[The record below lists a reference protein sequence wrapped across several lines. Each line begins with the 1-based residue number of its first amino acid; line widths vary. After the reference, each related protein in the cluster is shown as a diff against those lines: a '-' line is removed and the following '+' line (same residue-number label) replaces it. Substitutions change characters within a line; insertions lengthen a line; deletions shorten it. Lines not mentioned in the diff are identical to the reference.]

1 MERVAVRKVGERE
14 APDLRKMDIYTRK
27 MPGMGA
33 WLLHRITGL
42 GITFY
47 LLCHIALIGTLIF
60 MGGPNFNASLQTL
73 MHTPFFMALDLILFA
88 AILIHVLNGIRLLL
102 VDLGKFILH
111 QKQSFY
117 IAMSVAL
124 VLFVAGALRVLT

>member
-1 MERVAVRKVGERE
+1 MDRVVVRKVSERD
-14 APDLRKMDIYTRK
+14 APMVPKVDIRTRR

-60 MGGPNFNASLQTL
+60 MGGPNFNASLQIL
-73 MHTPFFMALDLILFA
+73 MHTPFFMTLDLILFA

-102 VDLGKFILH
+102 IDFGKFILH
-111 QKQSFY
+111 QKTLFY
-117 IAMSVAL
+117 MAMSIAL
-124 VLFVAGALRVLT
+124 VLFIAGILRVLL